1 MKTLKLFILFLIS
14 STAGFSCG
22 YYPYGEDIRFSL
34 LEPNVVMKGQ
44 MNWFYYSN
52 NEYYY
57 NDYDFDINSIDQHR
71 ENIQSWNGYFG
82 NRFTEQEIYEGLL
95 IATKAD
101 LTSKT
106 SNNSFIQTLNQPEN
120 IGFLNYLLF
129 AKQLSKY
136 NQVINDEWERVP
148 KSFNKKRYGYI
159 KKATTLA
166 ATETHPELKKRYA
179 YLALRMAY
187 YANDY
192 ELVQHIYS
200 DYFSLITFESKVDYW
215 ALHFNVLADDFSERN
230 STLMALVFLNSSE
243 KRFAAGRYLQYHM
256 YNIKDVELAGKNTEE
271 KIALYF
277 AKAVL
282 EDQRAAASI
291 EAIQQLDPKHPCLEF
306 LALRELN
313 KLEDWVLTYHYTY
326 FIGGNNYW
334 YMENVD
340 EANQQRMKED
350 REYAKNLASI
360 LKSGTKHSSSK
371 WMQTF
376 SLYARFIAKDHAGL
390 VNELVTAEKA
400 TDEPEIQQF
409 LRQLQVLTM
418 LSLDQDP
425 GLATDFVQKEIKQAV
440 DQHQALFLLA
450 VARELEFNQHQVMAT
465 GVFSKIGQPSGEY
478 LVWKT
483 QDMHQTLGI
492 DFYSDYFYYIDAAY
506 DVATVENLV
515 TMVRPN
521 GKKSEFN
528 NWLFSDVAKD
538 LTRLYDLIGTKYVR
552 NDDWKNALAA
562 FNQVNDTLWNSEHF
576 AYKTYLSEDPF
587 SNDFY
592 DPYSDKHIEEVETR
606 YTKPQLVREILRLQE
621 VIATE
626 NGMKKARAAYRLGNC
641 YRNMS
646 YFGNA
651 WLMRRYYW
659 TSNTAPSGLT
669 DDREYFS
676 LKKAHDYY
684 EMAYEQAT
692 SRKFKVLA
700 LRMVGYCEQLDL
712 MQEADMV
719 GDYYCGE
726 YYLARVNPVYRQLKK
741 LYPDDYDK
749 VVFSCD
755 YLPEYFEGKD

>member
-57 NDYDFDINSIDQHR
+57 NDYDFDINGIDQHR

-82 NRFTEQEIYEGLL
+82 NRFTEQEIYEALL

-101 LTSKT
+101 LSSKT
-106 SNNSFIQTLNQPEN
+106 CNNSFIQTLNQPEN
-120 IGFLNYLLF
+120 VAFLNYLLF
-129 AKQLSKY
+129 AKQLAKY

-166 ATETHPELKKRYA
+166 ASETHPELKKRYA

-192 ELVQHIYS
+192 QLVQHIYS
-200 DYFSLITFESKVDYW
+200 DYFSLIKFESKVDYW

-230 STLMALVFLNSSE
+230 STLMAMVFLNSSE

-256 YNIKDVELAGKNTEE
+256 YNIKDVEQAGKNTEE

-282 EDQRAAASI
+282 QDQRAAASI

-313 KLEDWVLTYHYTY
+313 KLEDWVLTYYYTY
-326 FIGGNNYW
+326 FNSGNNFW
-334 YMENVD
+334 YMVNVED
-340 EANQQRMKED
+340 ANDQRMKED
-350 REYAKNLASI
+350 RAYALQLAAT
-360 LKSGTKHSSSK
+360 LQTCAKTSSSK
-371 WMQTF
+371 WMKTF
-376 SLYARFIAKDHAGL
+376 ELYARFIGKEHSDL
-390 VNELVTAEKA
+390 VNELVMEEKRV
-400 TDEPEIQQF
+400 DSPEIQSF
-409 LRQLQVLTM
+409 LRQLQVLTL
-418 LSLDQDP
+418 LSLDKDP
-425 GLATDFVQKEIKQAV
+425 TLTNVLIQKELKQAV
-440 DQHQALFLLA
+440 DQHQSLYLLA
-450 VARELEFNQHQVMAT
+450 IARELEYRKHFVLAT

-483 QDMHQTLGI
+483 QDMHRTLGI

-506 DVATVENLV
+506 DVTVVEEVLKES
-515 TMVRPN
+515 TKTYIQPDFKM
-521 GKKSEFN
+521 
-528 NWLFSDVAKD
+528 WLFADVRKD
-538 LTRLYDLIGTKYVR
+538 VMRLHDLIGTKYVR
-552 NDDWKNALAA
+552 NDDWKAALTA
-562 FNQVNDTLWNSEHF
+562 FNQVNDTLWNSEYY

-592 DPYSDKHIEEVETR
+592 DPYSDKHMEEVETR
-606 YTKPQLVREILRLQE
+606 YTKPQLAREILRLQE
-621 VIATE
+621 VVATE

-659 TSNTAPSGLT
+659 TTNTTPTGLS
-669 DDREYFS
+669 DDQEYFS
-676 LKKAHDYY
+676 LKQAHKYY
-684 EMAYEQAT
+684 EMAYESAT

-755 YLPEYFEGKD
+755 YLPEYYEGKD